1 MRNPGPGWR
10 RGRPDKRLAGFLLR
24 PYPMRTEDYDY
35 QLPPELIAQT
45 PVEPRDAS
53 RLLVLDRSTGRVS
66 HRQFTDIIEL
76 VPPGAV
82 LVLNRSRVIPARLYG
97 RRRDTN
103 GRVELLLL
111 RREEPG
117 IWQALG
123 RPGRRLRAGAT
134 LVLTPPTVNSEEAGS
149 VGFSSNANG
158 ELESVEAEV
167 LSVDDNGIRRVR
179 LSSESGIDRLGTM
192 PLPPYI
198 HRRLEDPE
206 RYQTVYAEQPGSV
219 AAPTAGLHFTPE
231 LLEAL
236 IRHGAE
242 TAYITLHVG
251 LDTFRPV
258 SEDNPSEHTIH
269 TEYYELPAEAAAT
282 LTLARAERRPIIA
295 VGTTSVRTLEQVGR
309 DRVERGLGDSDV
321 IAAVSGQ
328 ADLFILP
335 GHQFRLVDG
344 MITNFHLPRST
355 LVMLVSAFA
364 GRENI
369 LAAYEAA
376 IKQRYR
382 FYSFGDAM
390 LIR

>member
-1 MRNPGPGWR
+1 
-10 RGRPDKRLAGFLLR
+10 
-24 PYPMRTEDYDY
+24 MRTDDFDYH
-35 QLPPELIAQT
+35 LPPELIAQT

-53 RLLVLDRSTGRVS
+53 RLLALDRATGQVE
-66 HRQFTDIIEL
+66 HRRFTDILEL

-97 RRRDTN
+97 RRKGSG

-111 RREEPG
+111 RREEEG
-117 IWQALG
+117 LWQALG
-123 RPGRRLRAGAT
+123 KPGRSLRPGSVITLEAPFPPVETEAARLTTSRDN
-134 LVLTPPTVNSEEAGS
+134 PQTVP
-149 VGFSSNANG
+149 
-158 ELESVEAEV
+158 VEAEV
-167 LSVDDNGIRRVR
+167 LSVGGDGIRRVR
-179 LSSESGIDRLGTM
+179 LSAESGIDRLGEM

-206 RYQTVYAEQPGSV
+206 RYQTVYSDRPGSA
-219 AAPTAGLHFTPE
+219 AAPTAGLHFTPQ
-231 LLEAL
+231 LLETL
-236 IRHGAE
+236 RSKGVE
-242 TAYITLHVG
+242 TAYVTLHVG

-258 SEDNPSEHTIH
+258 SEDNPQEHAIH
-269 TEYYELPAEAAAT
+269 TEYYELPEDTADI
-282 LTLARAERRPIIA
+282 LTRARADGRPIIA

-309 DRVERGLGDSDV
+309 DLEANRVGDCDA
-321 IAAVSGQ
+321 INAVSGQ

-335 GHQFRLVDG
+335 GHKFRLVDG

-369 LAAYEAA
+369 LAAYQAA
-376 IKQRYR
+376 IEQKYR

-390 LIR
+390 LIW

>member
-1 MRNPGPGWR
+1 
-10 RGRPDKRLAGFLLR
+10 
-24 PYPMRTEDYDY
+24 MRTEDFDY
-35 QLPPELIAQT
+35 HLPPELIAQT
-45 PVEPRDAS
+45 PLEPRDAS
-53 RLLVLDRSTGRVS
+53 RLLVLDRASGGVT
-66 HRQFTDIIEL
+66 HQQFSDILEL
-76 VPPGAV
+76 LPAGAV

-97 RRRDTN
+97 RRKDTG

-117 IWQALG
+117 VWQALG
-123 RPGRRLRAGAT
+123 KPGRSLRKGSVVRLEPAESSVTGIR
-134 LVLTPPTVNSEEAGS
+134 PTVP
-149 VGFSSNANG
+149 SSTAMD
-158 ELESVEAEV
+158 ESNVAEAEV
-167 LSVDDNGIRRVR
+167 LSVGDGGVRRVR
-179 LSSESGIDRLGTM
+179 LSPESGVERLGEM

-198 HRRLEDPE
+198 HERLTNPE
-206 RYQTVYAEQPGSV
+206 RYQTVYSDRQGSA

-231 LLEAL
+231 LLKSLVAKG
-236 IRHGAE
+236 IQ
-242 TAYITLHVG
+242 TAYVTLHVG

-258 SEDNPSEHTIH
+258 TEDDPQEHAIH
-269 TEYYELPAEAAAT
+269 TEYYELPEETAVV
-282 LTLARAERRPIIA
+282 LTRARVDGRPVIA

-309 DRVERGLGDSDV
+309 DRDKAGMEESEAIR
-321 IAAVSGQ
+321 AASGQ

-364 GRENI
+364 GQENI
-369 LAAYEAA
+369 LAAYQEA
-376 IKQRYR
+376 IEQKYR